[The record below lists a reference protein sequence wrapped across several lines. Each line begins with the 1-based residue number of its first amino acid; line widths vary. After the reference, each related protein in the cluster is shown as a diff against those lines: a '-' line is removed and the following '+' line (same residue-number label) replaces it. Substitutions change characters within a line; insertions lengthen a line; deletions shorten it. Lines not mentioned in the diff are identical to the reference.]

1 MRRFPVIPTIIVAT
15 AVAIMIG
22 LGVWQLRRSQ
32 EKEALLARY
41 EAAANLPAVHWPTMT
56 VDDARLPLFRAAS
69 TMCLNPVATTV
80 IAGRNNRGQ
89 SGYSHLVDCQTG
101 AEGPG
106 IRVDIGW
113 SQDPRAGDRWPGG
126 QVSGIIAP
134 DSRQRIRLVSAAGL
148 AGLEASAPPSPADIP
163 NNHSSYAVHWFLFA
177 VSAALIY
184 VLAVRSRAPGKQR

>member
-1 MRRFPVIPTIIVAT
+1 MRRLPLVPTIIVAS
-15 AVAIMIG
+15 AVAVMIG
-22 LGVWQLRRSQ
+22 LGVWQLQRAQ

-41 EAAANLPAVHWPTMT
+41 ETAANLPAVHWPTAG

-69 TMCLNPVATTV
+69 AMCLKPVATTV
-80 IAGRNNRGQ
+80 VAGRNNRGH

-113 SQDPRAGDRWPGG
+113 SQDPRAGDRWRGG

-134 DSRQRIRLVSAAGL
+134 DSQQRIRLVSAVGL
-148 AGLEASAPPSPADIP
+148 AGLEASAPPSPTDIP
-163 NNHSSYAVHWFLFA
+163 NSHRSYAVQWFLFA
-177 VSAALIY
+177 VSAAVIY